1 VPLGIG
7 SATVHDDTSTQAEIR
22 ALVAELADAKIT
34 PHVGAWHAD
43 HHVPV
48 EVLGELGRLGI
59 LGTIVP
65 EEHGGAGLG
74 ASELAVVVEE
84 LARRDAGIAVAVA
97 VHAGLLPGA
106 LGRWGSDAQCAATL
120 PGVASGETFA
130 AYCLTEPD
138 CGSDVGAVR
147 TELRAVA
154 GGGRSLHGTKT
165 WITNGRIADVMV
177 VFARDT
183 DHGGVDAV
191 VAVAGEGLERGP
203 EIPKLGLHTS
213 STCELTFD
221 GLVVDAGARLGGEGD
236 GVKVALSTLDA
247 GRISIAAQ
255 SCGIARAALDV
266 AVEYAVERP
275 AFGGPIARFQGVQFP
290 LADVA
295 AELDAARLVTYRAA
309 ALRDAGRPHGVEGA
323 KAKLLASAVAVK
335 AADVAVQTLGG
346 YGYAE
351 EYPAARLYRDAR
363 VTQLYEGTSE
373 IQRLVIAR
381 DLLGPASR
389 G

>member
-1 VPLGIG
+1 
-7 SATVHDDTSTQAEIR
+7 VHEDTTTQGEIR
-22 ALVAELADAKIT
+22 ALVADVAAASID
-34 PHVGAWHAD
+34 PHVATWAAEHR
-43 HHVPV
+43 VPH
-48 EVLGELGRLGI
+48 EVLAELGALGL

-84 LARRDAGIAVAVA
+84 LARHDAGIAVAVA
-97 VHAGLLPGA
+97 VHAGLLPVA
-106 LGRWGSDAQCAATL
+106 LLRWGTDAQRAQWL
-120 PGVASGETFA
+120 PGVASGETVA

-147 TELRAVA
+147 TALRPVDESGAD
-154 GGGRSLHGTKT
+154 GERTLHGTKT
-165 WITNGRIADVMV
+165 WITNGGLADTLV
-177 VFARDT
+177 VFARDEA
-183 DHGGVDAV
+183 HGGVDAV
-191 VAVAGEGLERGP
+191 VVAAGAADAALERGV

-213 STCELTFD
+213 STRELTFD
-221 GLVVDAGARLGGEGD
+221 GLRVPADATLGAPGD

-247 GRISIAAQ
+247 GRITIAAQ
-255 SCGIARAALDV
+255 ACGIARAALDAAV
-266 AVEYAVERP
+266 AYARSRP

-309 ALRDAGRPHGVEGA
+309 ALRDAGRPHGIEGA

-381 DLLGPASR
+381 DLLGPAAR